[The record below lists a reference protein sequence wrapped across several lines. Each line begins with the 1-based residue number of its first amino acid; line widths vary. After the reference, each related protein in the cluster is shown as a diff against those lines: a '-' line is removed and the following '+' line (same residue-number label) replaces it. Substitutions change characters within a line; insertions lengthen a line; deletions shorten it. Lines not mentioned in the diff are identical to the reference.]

1 MTRCDPANIIGVYLH
16 EGVSLI
22 FYRILCGY
30 FNCPFIDEKR
40 GWCSIFI
47 TLALL
52 GCSTYLIRG

>member
-22 FYRILCGY
+22 FYTILCGY

-40 GWCSIFI
+40 EWCSIFI
-47 TLALL
+47 TWLCLDVPH
-52 GCSTYLIRG
+52 T